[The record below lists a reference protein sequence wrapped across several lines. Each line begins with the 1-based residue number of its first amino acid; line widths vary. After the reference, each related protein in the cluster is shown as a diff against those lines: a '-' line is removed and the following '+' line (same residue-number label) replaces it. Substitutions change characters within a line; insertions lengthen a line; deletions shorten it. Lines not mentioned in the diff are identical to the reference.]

1 MQANFRK
8 MNDFS
13 TNIYNQLVEALPDL
27 AGLHTKNT
35 ELLEFHIENE
45 YKANLGDI
53 TIQTSENEEIWIRAT
68 HSYTNYKVDS
78 VEELIYIIEGLIY
91 NELYWVVSYEDEDW
105 DDTFLMMKDQE
116 VRTEEGFTY
125 KILSWNGKD
134 DKVIKA

>member
-1 MQANFRK
+1 MQFNFTK
-8 MNDFS
+8 MNEYS
-13 TNIYNQLVEALPDL
+13 TKIYNQIIEIFPDL
-27 AGLHTKNT
+27 EGQNKQNT
-35 ELLEFHIENE
+35 DLLEFHIENE

>member
-1 MQANFRK
+1 
-8 MNDFS
+8 MNEYS
-13 TNIYNQLVEALPDL
+13 TKIYNQIIEIFPDL
-27 AGLHTKNT
+27 EGQNKQNT
-35 ELLEFHIENE
+35 DLLEFHIENE

-68 HSYTNYKVDS
+68 HSYTTYQVDS